1 MPRTSRLQDCC
12 RYFLN
17 SPKRNGVL
25 ELIVTHNVEDQSKR
39 KPLLDF
45 CKTRWVERHSAYQHF
60 YQAFVFIVE
69 ALELIGFKHH
79 LTKYGDTF
87 ADWDSASRSVAQQ
100 ILASITSFEFI
111 IVFLTVYQFLSHL
124 TGITLKLQK
133 SALDIVEANE
143 MIIEVSRMYQR
154 ERENGDNT
162 WQISACALCTRLH
175 R

>member
-1 MPRTSRLQDCC
+1 MVTAFNLVISKSCALRQVRNVIDRLQDCC

-17 SPKRNGVL
+17 RSGIL

-39 KPLLDF
+39 KPLLDL
-45 CKTRWVERHSAYQHF
+45 CKTRWAERHSAYQHF

-111 IVFLTVYQFLSHL
+111 IDFLTVYQFVTPHWHH
-124 TGITLKLQK
+124 GKAPK
-133 SALDIVEANE
+133 
-143 MIIEVSRMYQR
+143 
-154 ERENGDNT
+154 
-162 WQISACALCTRLH
+162 IST
-175 R
+175 